1 MGNSI
6 NRQSILSDLPGDLIE
21 RAGKGDFTAIAQL
34 FRSSSKRFNSLNKLH
49 QANAGAMGPVEI
61 APQTGKDPSGNSDAA
76 LQLVNGGRASGG
88 PAIHD
93 NEFVTLAQLKA
104 ATTCQNL
111 VNILANCA
119 GYLTADDLPGGGGTT
134 PPGATGGNNTTKKGG
149 GGDGKDTSGACSQT
163 TGTLTAPINLNAAPF
178 TAIYAVQVGEE
189 YTYAAGVSA
198 GPVPLFAVYRY
209 GLEAE
214 FDLLGSCVPTDPLTQ
229 MVLQGHYCWGVAVGG
244 TANLTCINVRQPAN
258 PTQVVVLPLAA
269 VCNGLHVQGKYA
281 YVATVAGIVVVDIS
295 VPPSPQVVATI
306 DGAAT
311 YSCCFALGDWL
322 YAGRTNDNT
331 FQTHRISD
339 PTAPVANI
347 GAVALNAAPVAMS
360 VNDSVAYII
369 DNAGS
374 LYQIN
379 IDVPNAPVINPG
391 ATLNTGEN
399 FGDVLAF
406 SSYVALSGS
415 TKIVSGGSSGGGPTL
430 GLTPVGHIDPI
441 GTAPLALDLGDGGVA
456 LYLDGIGSN
465 NGSATG
471 YTLTAIDI
479 STPSEPVVMS
489 SVTVN
494 TSSGPNG
501 TAPGGFLG
509 YCIVGDSYYVLDQ
522 GVVGGGGGTEPLTGT
537 PPATQ
542 SMVYMFDIS
551 DPNSLGLASTVPGS
565 SFSTNSLANGGVGL
579 TCIHSFAPTASGLA
593 YGGFGTLTPQSSSPF
608 TVRAGVLALPG
619 VPENLILLGTEIED
633 PPFGPNN
640 AFEFMSATDTAI
652 FGHFADASNLP
663 NLSSVMILNPAS
675 LAVGP
680 QYLTTDNL
688 NAIIAVDFGGDSYGF
703 IQGSAHTQTVIDA
716 TATVVDTFDDYGQIR
731 LAGSTPSL
739 FIGGMMRQG
748 AGSGGGVGTLVTTG
762 TADINIWDASD
773 ITALNQT
780 DGPLFAT
787 TYPDGKYSNIQAF
800 DVSADGSLIY
810 TIDQG
815 PGDADV
821 PQFEFSIWSLT
832 SSGGSGSA
840 PNYPASG
847 TGSLTIVDYSALPPV
862 VSFKVS
868 SSPFSQVDVQGRR
881 LFAGTENVPSGS
893 SAAQLDSWRW
903 GGFTCESLMGDE
915 LWVEGRAVVETL
927 NARHLYIKGD
937 AVVDQ
942 ISATAGFS
950 AWVSPSAP
958 TTGDLAPGCFTVWK
972 NTSDTSVH
980 VVYNDG
986 GTIKMVALS

>member
-1 MGNSI
+1 MGNSV
-6 NRQSILSDLPGDLIE
+6 NRQSILASLPGDLIE
-21 RAGKGDFTAIAQL
+21 RAEKGDFTAIAQL
-34 FRSSSKRFNSLNKLH
+34 FRSSSKRFEGLNKGH

-61 APQTGKDPSGNSDAA
+61 APQTGKDPSGNPDAA
-76 LQLVNGGRASGG
+76 LQLVSGGRASGG
-88 PAIHD
+88 AAIHD
-93 NEFVTLAQLKA
+93 NEFVTLGQLRA

-111 VNILANCA
+111 VNILNNCS
-119 GYLTADDLPGGGGTT
+119 GYLTADDLPGGGGTQ
-134 PPGATGGNNTTKKGG
+134 PPGATGGNNTTKSGG
-149 GGDGKDTSGACSQT
+149 GKDGKDGSGACSQT
-163 TGTLTAPINLNAAPF
+163 QGTFTAPINLNATPF

-214 FDLLGSCVPTDPLTQ
+214 FDLLGSCNQTDPLTQ

-281 YVATVAGIVVVDIS
+281 YVATAAGIVVVDIS

-306 DGAAT
+306 DGAAA

-331 FQTHRISD
+331 FQTHRIGD

-347 GAVALNAAPVAMS
+347 GAVALQAAPVAMS

-374 LYQIN
+374 LYQIDV
-379 IDVPNAPVINPG
+379 DVPSAPAIVPG
-391 ATLNTGEN
+391 ATLATGEN

-489 SVTVN
+489 IVTVN
-494 TSSGPNG
+494 TSTVGFLTVPS
-501 TAPGGFLG
+501 GFLG
-509 YCIVGDSYYVLDQ
+509 YCIIGDSYYVLDA
-522 GVVGGGGGTEPLTGT
+522 GGGQGITGPSGS

-542 SMVYMFDIS
+542 PMVYVFDVS
-551 DPNSLGLASTVPGS
+551 DPNSLSLASTIPGS
-565 SFSTNSLANGGVGL
+565 SFSTNAIVSGGIGMTVVGSLAPG
-579 TCIHSFAPTASGLA
+579 ASGPV
-593 YGGFGTLTPQSSSPF
+593 YGGLGTLTSEMSLHPSNAALMATSPVPANAIMVSPDEFSTMNLMSS
-608 TVRAGVLALPG
+608 
-619 VPENLILLGTEIED
+619 
-633 PPFGPNN
+633 
-640 AFEFMSATDTAI
+640 TDTAI
-652 FGHFADASNLP
+652 FSWFQDSGGPDNVP
-663 NLSSVMILNPAS
+663 GIMILNPAS
-675 LAVGP
+675 LALTA
-680 QYLTTDNL
+680 QYNTADTP
-688 NAIIAVDFGGDSYGF
+688 NAVIAVDFGGDSYGF
-703 IQGSAHTQTVIDA
+703 IQGSAHTQTVINA
-716 TATVVDTFDDYGQIR
+716 AAAVVDTFDDYGQIR

-739 FIGGMMRQG
+739 FIGGMIREG
-748 AGSGGGVGTLVTTG
+748 VTTVGGTASVIATG

-862 VSFKVS
+862 VSFKQPG
-868 SSPFSQVDVQGRR
+868 PFSQVDVQGRR
-881 LFAGTENVPSGS
+881 LFAGTENVPAGS

-903 GGFTCESLMGDE
+903 GGFTCEAGQFDT
-915 LWVEGRAVVETL
+915 LWCEGRAVVETL
-927 NARHLYIKGD
+927 NARHVYIKGD
-937 AVVDQ
+937 SVANTITAQ
-942 ISATAGFS
+942 AGFS
-950 AWVSPSAP
+950 AWVSPAAP
-958 TTGDLAPGCFTVWK
+958 TAAQVAPGTFLVWYDVSSSTASLVL
-972 NTSDTSVH
+972 NINGSLIVL
-980 VVYNDG
+980 
-986 GTIKMVALS
+986 AL